1 MKLVVGL
8 GNPGRKYEQ
17 TRHNIG
23 WDVVTEVVRKH
34 CTSRTRIQF
43 EGELADLLIDEH
55 RVLLLLPHTFMN
67 ASGRSVRKACDYYDI
82 SPSDLLV
89 VCDDFQLP
97 LSQLRW
103 RAAGS
108 SGGQK
113 GLGDIIQHIGTEAIA
128 RLRFGIGSPPPE
140 WEAADYVLGRFPTKE
155 RDEVDQ
161 ALRVAAGAI
170 VDWVRYDIDY
180 CMNHYNAPSSG

>member
-23 WDVVTEVVRKH
+23 WEIVTEVAREH
-34 CTSRTRIQF
+34 STSRTRIQF
-43 EGELADLLIDEH
+43 EGELADLLIDDH
-55 RVLLLLPHTFMN
+55 RVLVLLPHTFMN

-97 LSQLRW
+97 LSQLRL

-113 GLGDIIQHIGTEAIA
+113 GLEDIIRQIGTEAIS

-140 WEAADYVLGRFPTKE
+140 WEASDYVLGRFSTDE
-155 RDEVDQ
+155 REEVDR
-161 ALRVAAGAI
+161 ALLIATGAV
-170 VDWVRYDIDY
+170 VDWVRHDIDY
-180 CMNHYNAPSSG
+180 CMNHYNAPASE